1 MLEVKDLDLLNQKK
15 VSLNV
20 SEGEYL
26 QVIGPN
32 GSGKSLLLKSISQLI
47 PSACEKLSLYQKN
60 SNDFSPEEWRKNVMY
75 LPAQIFGPHDQTVEE
90 FILFPL
96 KFHVYKNFS
105 PTFDPFRYLSDKT
118 KALNHLSTGEK
129 QKLMILRALM
139 LSPKMLIL
147 DETLSNL
154 DEEKRLDLMNV
165 IKSQSFFVKSVII
178 VSHFKIPEL
187 ITRNYYL

>member
-1 MLEVKDLDLLNQKK
+1 
-15 VSLNV
+15 
-20 SEGEYL
+20 
-26 QVIGPN
+26 
-32 GSGKSLLLKSISQLI
+32 
-47 PSACEKLSLYQKN
+47 
-60 SNDFSPEEWRKNVMY
+60 MY

-105 PTFDPFRYLSDKT
+105 PTFDPFRDLSDKT

-139 LSPKMLIL
+139 LSPKILIL